1 MAGSQELAG
10 SDGLSVNCAIIM
22 KTVDAQ
28 TRSKTSVNDLL
39 RD

>member
-1 MAGSQELAG
+1 MAGSQALPNNP
-10 SDGLSVNCAIIM
+10 DLSVNCAIIM

-28 TRSKTSVNDLL
+28 TRSKTSVNELL